1 MAVMKKPRGRPL
13 KLTIEQRIAIRRRI
27 IEERK
32 KGRMRDGTG
41 SRVVA
46 VMEELAAAH
55 GVTFGCIQRTVY
67 G

>member
-1 MAVMKKPRGRPL
+1 MNNLRGGAP
-13 KLTIEQRIAIRRRI
+13 KLTVEQRIAIRRRI

-32 KGRMRDGTG
+32 KGRMKVGG
-41 SRVVA
+41 SRVVE
-46 VMEELAAAH
+46 VMEELAAEY